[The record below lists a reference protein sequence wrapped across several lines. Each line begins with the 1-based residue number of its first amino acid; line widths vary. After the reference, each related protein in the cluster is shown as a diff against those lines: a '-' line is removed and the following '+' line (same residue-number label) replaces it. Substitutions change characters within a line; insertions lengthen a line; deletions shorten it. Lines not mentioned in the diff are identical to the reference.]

1 MVEMRVSS
9 NNPVS
14 TLYLVS
20 PAIIKKFQLDC
31 IYGCSICCISVK
43 RVYNHTPFDLS
54 ENLN

>member
-31 IYGCSICCISVK
+31 IYGLFYLLYIS
-43 RVYNHTPFDLS
+43 
-54 ENLN
+54 